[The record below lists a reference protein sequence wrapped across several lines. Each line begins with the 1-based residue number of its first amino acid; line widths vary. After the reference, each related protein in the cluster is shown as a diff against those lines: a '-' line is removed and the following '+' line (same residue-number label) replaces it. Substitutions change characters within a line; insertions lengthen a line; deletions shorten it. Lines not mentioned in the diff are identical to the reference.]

1 MNQIR
6 LGLQN
11 NVEVSLYANLEFNEF
26 QMELIRLGLE
36 RNIDVSIYANPNIDY
51 KEMETIF
58 ESLI

>member
-1 MNQIR
+1 MNEIS
-6 LGLQN
+6 LGLKN
-11 NVEVSLYANLEFNEF
+11 NLNVSLYVNPKFTWK